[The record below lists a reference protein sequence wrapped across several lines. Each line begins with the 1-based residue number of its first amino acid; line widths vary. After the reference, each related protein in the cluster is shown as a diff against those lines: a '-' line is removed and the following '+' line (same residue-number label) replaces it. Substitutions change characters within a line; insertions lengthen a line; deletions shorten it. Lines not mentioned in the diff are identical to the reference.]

1 MTVVKDSA
9 APPSYSEVVRWG
21 RRSETGETGPH
32 SESTNV
38 SDGTAIPTPNSNVGQ
53 PHHPSDVRQ
62 PLLTGTHHHYPSCTL
77 TLSNHPSGVLNVS
90 TSTSASTFP
99 APAPAP
105 VAAPSSPLI
114 HHYQNLHTGEIISS
128 PLPPSHPAMH
138 CLQSGTHIST
148 STHFGLVGIL
158 SAIVCFP
165 VGLGCLLFDRTVICE
180 RCGEV
185 LNEGCS

>member
-1 MTVVKDSA
+1 MTVVKDPA

-38 SDGTAIPTPNSNVGQ
+38 SDGTAVPTPNSNVGHQ
-53 PHHPSDVRQ
+53 PHRPSDVHQ
-62 PLLTGTHHHYPSCTL
+62 PLLTGTPHHYASYTPTP
-77 TLSNHPSGVLNVS
+77 SNHPSGALNA
-90 TSTSASTFP
+90 SASS
-99 APAPAP
+99 APTP
-105 VAAPSSPLI
+105 VTDPSRPLI
-114 HHYQNLHTGEIISS
+114 HHYQNLYTGQIISS
-128 PLPPSHPAMH
+128 PLPPSHPAMQ
-138 CLQSGTHIST
+138 CLQSGAHVSS

-165 VGLGCLLFDRTVICE
+165 VGLGCLLFDRTVVCE